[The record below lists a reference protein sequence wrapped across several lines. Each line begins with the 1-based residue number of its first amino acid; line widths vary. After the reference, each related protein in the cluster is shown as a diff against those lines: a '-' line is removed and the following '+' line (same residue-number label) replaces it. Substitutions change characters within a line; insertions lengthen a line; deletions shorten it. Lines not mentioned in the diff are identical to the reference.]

1 MCYTTS
7 MVWRHLH
14 PRVRAALFAV
24 LAALFVAVPALDAMA
39 CGADGVSAEAST
51 QIENGA
57 PGHADADRDVHGLC
71 AHGHCHPGGA
81 DVPRGS
87 GVPAALELTAEARL
101 PARTTPPHSTAPN
114 NLERPPKPITR
125 TV

>member
-1 MCYTTS
+1 MA
-7 MVWRHLH
+7 WRHLH

-24 LAALFVAVPALDAMA
+24 LAALFVAVPAFDAMA
-39 CGADGVSAEAST
+39 CGADGVSVEVSRA
-51 QIENGA
+51 QA
-57 PGHADADRDVHGLC
+57 PNDAQGHADADRGLHGLC

-81 DVPRGS
+81 DVPRGF

-101 PARTTPPHSTAPN
+101 PAWTAPPHSTVPN
-114 NLERPPKPITR
+114 NLERPPKSLTH